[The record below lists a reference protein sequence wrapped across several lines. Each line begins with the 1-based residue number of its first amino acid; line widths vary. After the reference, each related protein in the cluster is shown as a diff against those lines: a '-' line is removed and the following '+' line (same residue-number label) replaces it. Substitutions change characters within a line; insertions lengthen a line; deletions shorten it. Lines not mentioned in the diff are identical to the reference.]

1 MAGRIYFSFLFCL
14 LTNPLMNVLWSELYG
29 LKVGWILVLGFIFIV
44 SCIVFLS
51 GIEDIEK
58 EINKLKVSNE
68 NRVREIVGLEREI
81 DNIKGKEKT

>member
-14 LTNPLMNVLWSELYG
+14 LTNPLINVLWSELYG
-29 LKVGWILVLGFIFIV
+29 LKVGWILVLGFIFVV

-58 EINKLKVSNE
+58 EINRLRVSNE

>member
-14 LTNPLMNVLWSELYG
+14 LTNPLTNVLWADFYN
-29 LKVGWILVLGFIFIV
+29 LKFHWMLILDFIFII

-51 GIEDIEK
+51 GIDNLER
-58 EINKLKVSNE
+58 EINKLKVCNE

>member
-14 LTNPLMNVLWSELYG
+14 LTNPLMNILWARFYG
-29 LKVGWILVLGFIFIV
+29 LKIGWMLVLSFIFIV
-44 SCIVFLS
+44 SCVVFLS

>member
-14 LTNPLMNVLWSELYG
+14 LTNPLINVLWSELYG
-29 LKVGWILVLGFIFIV
+29 LKVGWILVLGFIFVV

-58 EINKLKVSNE
+58 EINRLRVSNE
-68 NRVREIVGLEREI
+68 NRVREIVGLEI
-81 DNIKGKEKT
+81 YVFFF